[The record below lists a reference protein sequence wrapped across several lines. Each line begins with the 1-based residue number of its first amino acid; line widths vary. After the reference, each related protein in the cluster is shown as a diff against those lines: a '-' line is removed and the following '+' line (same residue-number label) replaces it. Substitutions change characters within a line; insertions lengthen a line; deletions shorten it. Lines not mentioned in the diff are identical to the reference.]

1 MFSWQPMFRL
11 QGGALPPIGTAPWC
25 MIPSTLG
32 SNPGGSG
39 DEPDGVTIT
48 ETTVNTTK
56 LKIYKQMTIKFKKI
70 LEKAVQPVRT
80 NGAGYNLVATDIAT
94 DVNERGQVN
103 IVYRTGIG
111 VEIPEGYVG
120 IINTPADIYKKTLR
134 MCSSPILSGNID
146 EEVIVR
152 YMNTTDVVPAV
163 YKDGDTVANL
173 TIVKAED
180 VEFEEFIDTTSS
192 ATESEQGL
200 PETEGE
206 PTNPDITE
214 AVSGGET
221 NIPEQ
226 AQ

>member
-1 MFSWQPMFRL
+1 
-11 QGGALPPIGTAPWC
+11 
-25 MIPSTLG
+25 
-32 SNPGGSG
+32 
-39 DEPDGVTIT
+39 
-48 ETTVNTTK
+48 
-56 LKIYKQMTIKFKKI
+56 MTIKFKKI

-103 IVYRTGIG
+103 IVYRTGLG
-111 VEIPEGYVG
+111 VEIPEGYAG
-120 IINTPADIYKKTLR
+120 IVCAPADIYKKTLR
-134 MCSSPILSGNID
+134 LCSGQILSGNID
-146 EEVIVR
+146 DEVMVR

-163 YKDGDTVANL
+163 YKDGDVIAKL
-173 TIVKAED
+173 IVVKAED
-180 VEFEEFIDTTSS
+180 VEFEEYIDTTSS
-192 ATESEQGL
+192 ATEGEQGL

-206 PTNPDITE
+206 PTNPENTE

>member
-1 MFSWQPMFRL
+1 
-11 QGGALPPIGTAPWC
+11 
-25 MIPSTLG
+25 
-32 SNPGGSG
+32 
-39 DEPDGVTIT
+39 
-48 ETTVNTTK
+48 
-56 LKIYKQMTIKFKKI
+56 MTIKFKKI

-103 IVYRTGIG
+103 IVYRTGLG

-120 IINTPADIYKKTLR
+120 IVSAPADIYKKTLR
-134 MCSSPILSGNID
+134 MCSSPILNGNID

-163 YKDGDTVANL
+163 YKDGDVIAKLN
-173 TIVKAED
+173 IVKAED
-180 VEFEEFIDTTSS
+180 VEFEELIDMTSS
-192 ATESEQGL
+192 ATEGEQGI

-206 PTNPDITE
+206 PTNPESIET
-214 AVSGGET
+214 VSGGEE